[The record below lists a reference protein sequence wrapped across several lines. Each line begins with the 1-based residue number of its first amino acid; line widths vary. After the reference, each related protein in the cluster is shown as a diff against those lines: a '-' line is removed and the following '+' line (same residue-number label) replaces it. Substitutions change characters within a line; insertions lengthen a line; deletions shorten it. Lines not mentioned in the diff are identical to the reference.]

1 MTGGR
6 YHAKNVA
13 STELLDYSAPA
24 GGWREAGQLPTPREG
39 LRAAKLGHL
48 ILVLGGHDDGYMLDG
63 QDYGYM
69 DTVLSWSP
77 GTESWQEVGNLVKQR
92 NRHGVAEVSLAAIE
106 DYCQVL

>member
-1 MTGGR
+1 
-6 YHAKNVA
+6 
-13 STELLDYSAPA
+13 
-24 GGWREAGQLPTPREG
+24 
-39 LRAAKLGHL
+39 
-48 ILVLGGHDDGYMLDG
+48 MLDG

-92 NRHGVAEVSLAAIE
+92 NRHGVAEVSLAAVE